1 MLLNHMVSICTRF
14 DTDIS
19 VSGTVWKKLY
29 VLPNTLKSLASVLT
43 SARSSLIS
51 SRVFSTS
58 PCSKF
63 SISTLFGLLSMQTM
77 S

>member
-1 MLLNHMVSICTRF
+1 MLLTHIVSICTRF
-14 DTDIS
+14 ATEFS

-29 VLPNTLKSLASVLT
+29 MLPNTLKSLASVLT

-63 SISTLFGLLSMQTM
+63 SIRTSFGLLSMQTM